1 MKKAFILALL
11 CIVINQ
17 VKAQYNTEVTTS
29 PSTLLYIYLG
39 SLPQSS
45 GGNLHKLKV
54 DVLGG
59 AWESFS
65 TGETTFYIS
74 NRNSLKIDQ
83 TTMGSTNAGRYAL
96 HAYTNASNG
105 MDFYLLTNNYTA
117 IAVKSCMLGGNATQL
132 ITNTYSANA
141 PSGVTEITP
150 LTINPILI
158 TNELGNI
165 GINTAGPIDKFDIAG
180 STGGYPG
187 HVVFGDGNVYAP
199 YMKFFKWAGG
209 GNTYLQTTIANSL
222 DVNGGFSFQTGSGGN
237 VIGGD
242 AQTTRMVI
250 TQPGNVGIGTI
261 APGLKFHTD
270 GATGFPASSGTAQTG
285 IMRLGVTGGY
295 GSVLDFGSNGVL
307 GQGWIQS
314 TDRSNLAL
322 NYDLLLNPN
331 GGNVGVGTTT
341 PGAKMDIHGAGANIL
356 LGVDSYIRSSP
367 NLNDNGAAFP
377 LQIGPTKDV
386 QTPRY
391 LQFGQWAD
399 ANTFE
404 PKMVINGNSGNVGI
418 GTSTPHSTV
427 SIIGG
432 NTGMSIQPG
441 GNPYFGTLGFNR
453 ESATGAIFDANGS
466 AFQINNG
473 GDDKNMHFQVYHGD
487 GSPVT
492 GDALVISGSNGNV
505 GIGEPNPRV
514 PLHVNGNIAA
524 SAAVDPTNT
533 YLQFER
539 SGDQYIGARVGNAYS
554 MNGYRGNLVFET
566 NNGGGPQ
573 ALSEG
578 MRLTSEGN
586 VAIGTTDPKGYKF
599 AVAGNAIAEQMTVK
613 LQANWP
619 DYVFKRAYTLMP
631 LADLKNYID
640 KNHHLPEIPS
650 AAEIQKDG
658 LNLGEMNGLLVK
670 KVEELT
676 LYLIEKEKEIRDL
689 QASQEERLKKMEQ
702 RLELLEKQ

>member
-165 GINTAGPIDKFDIAG
+165 GINTIGPIDKFDIAG

-270 GATGFPASSGTAQTG
+270 GATGFPASSGTTQTG
-285 IMRLGVTGGY
+285 VIRLGVTGGY

-331 GGNVGVGTTT
+331 GGNVGIGTTT
-341 PGAKMDIHGAGANIL
+341 AGAKMDIHGAGANIL

-418 GTSTPHSTV
+418 GTSTPSSALDVGGVIQISSINQSTPPAGLNYGLFPYGGV
-427 SIIGG
+427 GLGIFSGATDPNYQGIGFWTNPNG
-432 NTGMSIQPG
+432 NKTEVLRI
-441 GNPYFGTLGFNR
+441 N
-453 ESATGAIFDANGS
+453 AT
-466 AFQINNG
+466 
-473 GDDKNMHFQVYHGD
+473 
-487 GSPVT
+487 
-492 GDALVISGSNGNV
+492 GNV
-505 GIGEPNPRV
+505 GIG
-514 PLHVNGNIAA
+514 
-524 SAAVDPTNT
+524 
-533 YLQFER
+533 
-539 SGDQYIGARVGNAYS
+539 
-554 MNGYRGNLVFET
+554 
-566 NNGGGPQ
+566 
-573 ALSEG
+573 
-578 MRLTSEGN
+578 
-586 VAIGTTDPKGYKF
+586 TTDPQGYKL
-599 AVAGNAIAEQMTVK
+599 AVNGNAIANSMTVK
-613 LQANWP
+613 LYPWH
-619 DYVFKRAYTLMP
+619 DYVFEKDYTLMP

-650 AAEIQKDG
+650 AAEIKKDG

-676 LYLIEKEKEIRDL
+676 LYLIEKEKEIREL
-689 QASQEERLKKMEQ
+689 KASQEERLKKMEQ